1 MRIFF
6 STLKILFL
14 FYLLI
19 CLALFLLQEKL
30 IFFPEKLPKD
40 FKFTFDSDFEEL
52 KIEAPDHTLLSGVL
66 FKTENSKGLIFYLHG
81 NAGSIHSWGGVAK
94 TYTDLQYD
102 VFLLDYRGYGKSEG
116 KIRKQ
121 EELFLDV
128 QFAYDQMKKR
138 YPESKI
144 SLLGY
149 SLGSGLAA
157 KLAADNSPKLLIL
170 QAPYYSM
177 TDMMRH
183 TYPIIPTFLLRYKL
197 RTDQFIQGC
206 KTPIVIFHGKEDEV
220 IYYGSSVK
228 LQKLMKP
235 TDRLVTLE
243 GLGHNGMTEHPQ
255 YKWELQKILV
265 E

>member
-1 MRIFF
+1 MKIFF
-6 STLKILFL
+6 SSLIFLFL

-19 CLALFLLQEKL
+19 CLTIFFFQEKL
-30 IFFPEKLPKD
+30 IFFPEKLSKD

-52 KIEAPDHTLLSGVL
+52 TIESPDHTLLSGVL

-81 NAGSIHSWGGVAK
+81 NAGSILSWEGVAK
-94 TYTDLQYD
+94 TYTDLKYD

-116 KIRKQ
+116 RIRNQ
-121 EELFLDV
+121 EEFFEDV
-128 QFAYDQMKKR
+128 QVAYDQMKKR

-144 SLLGY
+144 IILGY

-170 QAPYYSM
+170 QSPYYSM
-177 TDMMRH
+177 KDMMQH
-183 TYPIIPTFLLRYKL
+183 TYPVIPTFLLRYKL
-197 RTDQFIQGC
+197 RTDQFIQDC
-206 KTPIVIFHGKEDEV
+206 KTPIVIFHGREDEV

-235 TDRLVTLE
+235 TDRLITLE
-243 GLGHNGMTEHPQ
+243 GLGHNGMTEYPE
-255 YKWELQKILV
+255 YKRELQKILAQ
-265 E
+265 